1 MTGGSN
7 LPINLFRRHPTIW
20 IGLAVGVA
28 VGFLLPQQWPF
39 VSRLL
44 LGWDSGV
51 MFFLAAIY
59 LRMSRLTADQLY
71 ARYVEEDP
79 SGPILLILVTAAA
92 LLSLIA
98 TVEVLATLGHVQRGE
113 RVWHF
118 LLAAVTLVES
128 WLLVPTMFSMHYA
141 DMFYSASPADRPLSF
156 PATERPLFWDFAYFS
171 FTISAANQTAD
182 VLTTRLS
189 IRKVVLIHEIVSF
202 VFNASILGFAIN
214 VTAGLIGSD

>member
-1 MTGGSN
+1 MTGGS

-20 IGLAVGVA
+20 IALVVGLAVA
-28 VGFLLPQQWPF
+28 LLLPQQWLF

-44 LGWDSGV
+44 LGWNSGV
-51 MFFLAAIY
+51 MVFLAAIY

-79 SGPILLILVTAAA
+79 SGPILLIVVTAAA

-98 TVEVLATLGHVQRGE
+98 TVEVLATLRHVEHGA
-113 RVWHF
+113 RVWRF
-118 LLAAVTLVES
+118 LLAALTLIES

-141 DMFYSASPADRPLSF
+141 DMFYSASPADRPLVF
-156 PATERPLFWDFAYFS
+156 PETQRPLFWDFAYFS

-182 VLTTRLS
+182 VITTRLS
-189 IRKVVLIHEIVSF
+189 IRKVVLIHEVVSF

-214 VTAGLIGSD
+214 VTAGLIGS

>member
-1 MTGGSN
+1 MHGGTR
-7 LPINLFRRHPTIW
+7 LPIKLFRRHPTIW
-20 IGLAVGVA
+20 IALAIGVA
-28 VGFLLPQQWPF
+28 VAFLLPQQWPS

-51 MFFLAAIY
+51 TFFLATIY
-59 LRMSRLTADQLY
+59 LWMSRQTADQLL

-79 SGPILLILVTAAA
+79 SGPILLIVVTAAA
-92 LLSLIA
+92 LLSLVA
-98 TVEVLATLGHVQRGE
+98 TVELLATLRHVEHGARI
-113 RVWHF
+113 WHF

-156 PATERPLFWDFAYFS
+156 PQTARPLFWDFAYFS

-182 VLTTRLS
+182 VLTTRLA

-214 VTAGLIGSD
+214 VTAGLIGS